1 MKKSQEVRRKEVEN
15 MLQKQKIRSVE
26 QIEAYKLS
34 VCHPD
39 SAGIDLGSAE
49 NYVALNPAIAAE
61 MNLPIVRKFSTTT
74 TGHEE
79 CRDFLLQCGVK
90 DVCMES
96 TGIYWINLHYILTE
110 AGIHVCLVNP
120 KMFRMV
126 PGRKTDILD
135 CQWLQTLHMYGLCRG
150 SFIQE
155 GKLRMLRT
163 YIRERENCI
172 QDRSR
177 YCQRMQKALVQMNIM
192 LVNVVSDITGKT
204 GMDIIRAIIGGI
216 RDPKT
221 LAMLRNGRCKRS
233 QEEIEESLNGI
244 YKEDQMFLLKQNYAK
259 FTFINQQIA
268 ELDQQIGRLLASF
281 PSSDRNQVEKL
292 GAPVNTTS
300 PFDEGH
306 GEKTNQDNGKEKE
319 RTEKKKLKKR
329 SKNDIMAG
337 IDLEQRLLEILGV
350 DLTTITGLAPNSILQ
365 IISEVGTDMSLFPS
379 EKHFVSYLGFA
390 PRNKITGGRLIS
402 SKTDRK
408 KSHAAQAFKKVI
420 PSISRNKSALAGFY
434 HRIAARKNAGEAI
447 VATAR
452 KLAVIFYNTLKFG
465 KEFVERGQDEYKK
478 MLEEREKAKL
488 AKLAKKYHM
497 ELAPAI

>member
-1 MKKSQEVRRKEVEN
+1 MKKSQEARRKEVEKL
-15 MLQKQKIRSVE
+15 LQKQKIRSVE
-26 QIEAYKLS
+26 EIEAYKLS

-39 SAGIDLGSAE
+39 SAGIDLGSTE

-61 MNLPIVRKFSTTT
+61 MDLPIVRKFSTTT
-74 TGHEE
+74 TGHQE
-79 CRDFLLQCGVK
+79 CRDFLLQCGIK

-155 GKLRMLRT
+155 GNLRMLRT
-163 YIRERENCI
+163 YMRERENSI

-204 GMDIIRAIIGGI
+204 GMEIIKAIIDGT
-216 RDPKT
+216 RDPKA
-221 LAMLRNGRCKRS
+221 LALLRDGRCKRS
-233 QEEIEESLNGI
+233 TEEIEEALNGI
-244 YKEDQMFLLKQNYAK
+244 YKEDQMFLLKQNYDK
-259 FTFINQQIA
+259 FMFINQQIA
-268 ELDQQIGRLLASF
+268 ELDLQIGRLLASF
-281 PSSDRNQVEKL
+281 PSSDRKQ
-292 GAPVNTTS
+292 
-300 PFDEGH
+300 
-306 GEKTNQDNGKEKE
+306 GEKTETPVSTTPSLDEGSEEEASQDNGKGKNKNA
-319 RTEKKKLKKR
+319 KKKLVKQ

-350 DLTTITGLAPNSILQ
+350 NLTTITGLAPNSLLQ

-434 HRIAARKNAGEAI
+434 HRIAARKSAGEAI

-452 KLAVIFYNTLKFG
+452 KLAIMFYNTLKYG
-465 KEFVERGQDEYKK
+465 KEFVEKGQDEYKK
-478 MLEEREKAKL
+478 MLEEREKTRL
-488 AKLAKKYHM
+488 VKLAKKYHM
-497 ELAPAI
+497 ELAPAV